1 MRGGLAGQLV
11 KRWGERSLLIA
22 GLLLLA
28 AGLALL
34 SWSTNL
40 ALLLIAL
47 GIVSAGDGV
56 VTPMVATL
64 LSFASPPGAQGE
76 TLGLAQGVAGL
87 GRALDP
93 VAAGS
98 IFALGGP
105 GAPFLFGSALVV
117 LAALIALPAL
127 SIKHGV
133 SLMHSTP
140 DAQTVSTAQDRS

>member
-87 GRALDP
+87 
-93 VAAGS
+93 
-98 IFALGGP
+98 
-105 GAPFLFGSALVV
+105 
-117 LAALIALPAL
+117 
-127 SIKHGV
+127 
-133 SLMHSTP
+133 
-140 DAQTVSTAQDRS
+140 